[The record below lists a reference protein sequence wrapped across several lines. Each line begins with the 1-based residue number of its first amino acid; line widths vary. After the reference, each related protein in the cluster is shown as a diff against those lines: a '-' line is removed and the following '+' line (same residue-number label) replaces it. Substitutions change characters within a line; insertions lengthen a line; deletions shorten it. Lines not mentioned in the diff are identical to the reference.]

1 MSLLFS
7 PVTFGKFSLNGR
19 LVLPPMASAKADK
32 NGTVTED
39 LCRYYDE
46 KTRGGFIGLV
56 ITEHAYVSPEGRL
69 TAGQLSAAEDGCI
82 EGLKRLAAVIRKN
95 GPAVIAQIT
104 HAGGAASSAITGLP
118 VLGAGSIR
126 PSGAVSHEDTPQTMN
141 RDDIRKVISNF
152 AAAARR
158 IEKAGFDGVEIHSAH
173 GYLLNQFYSPLLNDR
188 TDEYTGQTLEGRLKL
203 HLEILEAVR
212 ACTGH
217 GFSVAVRLGA
227 RDYEDGG
234 AAARD
239 SAEACLRLEKA
250 GTDLLDISGGVSGS
264 RYPYSKE
271 EGWFKEITADIKK
284 KVSVPVILTGG
295 IVSAQAAE
303 NLLQTGAADL
313 IGVGRALLQ
322 NSLWAKEAKTVLG

>member
-32 NGTVTED
+32 NGAVTED

-46 KTRGGFIGLV
+46 KTRGGYIGLV

-104 HAGGAASSAITGLP
+104 HAGGAASSVITGLP

-141 RDDIRKVISNF
+141 RDDIRKVISDF

-188 TDEYTGQTLEGRLKL
+188 TDEYTGQTLAGRLKL
-203 HLEILEAVR
+203 HLEIVEAVR
-212 ACTGH
+212 DTGFRLQL
-217 GFSVAVRLGA
+217 GSEPATTRTAVRPHGTA
-227 RDYEDGG
+227 RKPVYGWRRR
-234 AAARD
+234 AR
-239 SAEACLRLEKA
+239 
-250 GTDLLDISGGVSGS
+250 TFWI
-264 RYPYSKE
+264 
-271 EGWFKEITADIKK
+271 F
-284 KVSVPVILTGG
+284 
-295 IVSAQAAE
+295 QAAFPARGTRI
-303 NLLQTGAADL
+303 QKKR
-313 IGVGRALLQ
+313 VGLR
-322 NSLWAKEAKTVLG
+322 K